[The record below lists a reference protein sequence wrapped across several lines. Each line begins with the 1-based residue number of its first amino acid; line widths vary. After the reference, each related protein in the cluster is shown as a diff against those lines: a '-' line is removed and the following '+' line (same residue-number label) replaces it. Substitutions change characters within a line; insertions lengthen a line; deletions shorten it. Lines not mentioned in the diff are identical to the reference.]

1 MNKTLGKYKFIVF
14 SGNNSEVVKRCIKLR
29 EDRWEET
36 STSDKLYNFKWQPVS
51 RGIQFDIVN

>member
-1 MNKTLGKYKFIVF
+1 MNKTVGKYKFIVC